1 MTIKTFAP
9 NGQNTATI
17 VASSVTARV
26 ALDPYSAAVRVQNK
40 GPGEVFLQ
48 FGDINVAATVSH
60 MPVASGSTETF
71 SKANAAYVAA
81 ICAGAD
87 TATVRFTN
95 GEGL

>member
-9 NGQNTATI
+9 NGQNTASI
-17 VASSVTARV
+17 SAGAVSASV
-26 ALDPYSAAVRVQNK
+26 ALDEFSAAVRVQNK

-48 FGDINVAATVSH
+48 FGKSGVTATVSH

-71 SKANAAYVAA
+71 SKANATHVAA

-87 TATVRFTN
+87 TATVRFTS